1 MPCSACLMVTPP
13 RVVGAV
19 AHGGHVWRQ
28 TTADEAASFLPTLG
42 ASTPC
47 ASGLLNASN
56 FLSTAL
62 RAVQD
67 GFQFQLK
74 SAYGAGTKQ
83 DVANVD
89 DADAHVLRYGGR
101 LLGGSDN
108 YDNDADRTKRAV
120 AAQESLVRQ
129 ATVLDGCCDGGQYL
143 PIFYIL
149 KDELH
154 LNPVDISLAMGFSSL
169 PFMLKPALAM
179 ASDRMPIFGRKR
191 TPYLAGSMLL
201 VAGTYAG
208 ASLAQ
213 SYASVLAGRESMMP
227 WT

>member
-1 MPCSACLMVTPP
+1 MSI
-13 RVVGAV
+13 
-19 AHGGHVWRQ
+19 
-28 TTADEAASFLPTLG
+28 DLPYQ
-42 ASTPC
+42 
-47 ASGLLNASN
+47 GLLNASN

-149 KDELH
+149 KD
-154 LNPVDISLAMGFSSL
+154 
-169 PFMLKPALAM
+169 
-179 ASDRMPIFGRKR
+179 FGCS
-191 TPYLAGSMLL
+191 GMFFE
-201 VAGTYAG
+201 
-208 ASLAQ
+208 
-213 SYASVLAGRESMMP
+213 SVSVCMYSIL
-227 WT
+227 